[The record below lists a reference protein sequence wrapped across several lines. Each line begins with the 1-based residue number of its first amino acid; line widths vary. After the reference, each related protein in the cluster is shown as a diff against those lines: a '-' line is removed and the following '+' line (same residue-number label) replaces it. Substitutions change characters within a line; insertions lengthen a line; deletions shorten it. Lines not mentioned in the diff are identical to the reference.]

1 MKLKGT
7 RVALGNTESS
17 IRANPRERKGVSLK
31 SKSSGDN
38 DSRCLCECN
47 LQNIR
52 RNLLAN
58 RADNLLAYMGRA
70 STDPQ
75 GTQTIATSLGITRRA
90 VQKRLKRAREAD
102 QSQPALP
109 TLEAHTAPFT
119 LLPTIA
125 PMKNPPQACRILW
138 SEAAGR
144 ASATEKMV
152 SRRLREALVAGDM
165 PTARLMAGALREIV
179 MTIARLEEEAIR
191 WNHGQKWLN
200 DVPLKT
206 IYSEDKY

>member
-1 MKLKGT
+1 MAAPAGDPGGT
-7 RVALGNTESS
+7 RGSGKESILESVDVAVPTT
-17 IRANPRERKGVSLK
+17 GVFSAIATFKIL
-31 SKSSGDN
+31 DEIYW
-38 DSRCLCECN
+38 RT
-47 LQNIR
+47 
-52 RNLLAN
+52 
-58 RADNLLAYMGRA
+58 RADNLLPYMGRA

-90 VQKRLKRAREAD
+90 VQKRLKRTREAD